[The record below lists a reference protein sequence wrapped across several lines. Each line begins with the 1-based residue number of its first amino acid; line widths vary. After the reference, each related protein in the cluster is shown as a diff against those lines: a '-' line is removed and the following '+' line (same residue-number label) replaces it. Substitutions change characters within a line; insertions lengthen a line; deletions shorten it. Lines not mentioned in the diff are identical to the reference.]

1 MSYLMHHFQMMKE
14 YWQQLHGI
22 RTFNY
27 GMFPQEHTG
36 TMVLPATF
44 LYKSLILMLILHS
57 RKTGPVTLK
66 KGHEG
71 SVSSCCFS
79 ADGKLIACMHRQLN
93 Y

>member
-1 MSYLMHHFQMMKE
+1 MSYLMHHSQMMKE
-14 YWQQLHGI
+14 YWQQLLGI

-36 TMVLPATF
+36 TVVVPAT
-44 LYKSLILMLILHS
+44 LQKSLNIVMSHLTLHF

-79 ADGKLIACMHRQLN
+79 ADGK
-93 Y
+93 